1 MLYEIRWTR
10 QAEKDYERIKDVGL
24 APKVAE
30 IMRTIRTNPFEPSQ
44 GFKKLK
50 GRKDTYSRQIT
61 KKHRF
66 TYTVLPNTPNTID
79 AASGKRY
86 DGLVKV
92 LSMWT
97 HYESLHDL

>member
-1 MLYEIRWTR
+1 MPYEIRWTR
-10 QAEKDYERIKDVGL
+10 QAEKDYENIQSAGL
-24 APKVAE
+24 ASKVAK
-30 IMRTIRTNPFEPSQ
+30 IMKTISQNPFEQSQ

-50 GRKDTYSRQIT
+50 GRENTYSRQIT

-66 TYTVLPNTPNTID
+66 TYTFLTNIQNTLE
-79 AASGKRY
+79 AVSGKPY
-86 DGLVKV
+86 NGFVKV